1 MYKTIMDVEGMM
13 CGNCEKHMNEMIQK
27 KFDVKEVIS
36 SYKKAETQIISE
48 EKLEEDKLRGE
59 VKKIG
64 YKVIEIEVEPYEKK
78 KFSLFHK

>member
-13 CGNCEKHMNEMIQK
+13 CGNCEKHMNEMIQE
-27 KFDVKEVIS
+27 KFDKL
-36 SYKKAETQIISE
+36 KAEVAE
-48 EKLEEDKLRGE
+48 
-59 VKKIG
+59 IG